1 MKVTGS
7 EFQVFA
13 NSLTSGHLKLWKA
26 NSIIST
32 LVQMPSIIAD
42 DDRLIKYVNNCLE
55 MEGFRTGDCKKV
67 AEYIKENR

>member
-13 NSLTSGHLKLWKA
+13 NSLTSGYLKLWKA

-32 LVQMPSIIAD
+32 LIQVPAIIAD
-42 DDRLIKYVNNCLE
+42 DGRLYRYINNCLE

-67 AEYIKENR
+67 AEYIKENQ